1 MTKDSAV
8 LNFALQVAQIQGSL
22 QGKLPPATLERLDK
36 LTNQL
41 LDESGYFTP
50 PANVVVI
57 K

>member
-1 MTKDSAV
+1 MERDNTT
-8 LNFALQVAQIQGSL
+8 LQFALQIAQIQGSL

-36 LTNQL
+36 LTNLL

-50 PANVVVI
+50 PANVVAI